1 MNSVT
6 RLSFSARIGGALV
19 WLLISPI
26 RARYF
31 LLSAQEKVPKEKG
44 SPAALI
50 VWRRCP
56 AFLATPGARTTRD
69 LALLDSLRQGAR
81 LVPGVAAV
89 LGECKR
95 VVVDGFRVLVLNF
108 PHPSGAAEH
117 RSKGRRTLAPCLS
130 AASCASAGLYE
141 KRRGPAQRASLRDRL
156 SFGYFSLAEQREVSR
171 PNVRNQTVK

>member
-50 VWRRCP
+50 GC
-56 AFLATPGARTTRD
+56 AD
-69 LALLDSLRQGAR
+69 ALRSSPLRERAQ
-81 LVPGVAAV
+81 
-89 LGECKR
+89 LGR
-95 VVVDGFRVLVLNF
+95 
-108 PHPSGAAEH
+108 
-117 RSKGRRTLAPCLS
+117 
-130 AASCASAGLYE
+130 
-141 KRRGPAQRASLRDRL
+141 
-156 SFGYFSLAEQREVSR
+156 
-171 PNVRNQTVK
+171 